1 LSQRPS
7 IQITP
12 QLIELEVNPAKAT
25 NITFLASLSEN
36 PVDIYF
42 IMDLSNS
49 MAQYQVKLRNKV
61 TVYTRV

>member
-1 LSQRPS
+1 MSQKPS

-12 QLIELEVNPAKAT
+12 QKIDLEVNPAKAT
-25 NITFLASLSEN
+25 NINFRASLSEN

-49 MAQYQVKLRNKV
+49 MAQYQVTFGSKGS
-61 TVYTRV
+61 